1 MKRHRV
7 AVLISGS
14 GSNLQALIDASQAAD
29 FPAEIILVISNRSDA
44 YGLTRARHANIATC
58 VLPHGDYKSRDD
70 FDEAIHQCL
79 MEHRIDYV
87 CLAGF
92 MRLLTEAFV
101 AKWAG
106 KMLNIHPSLLPSYVG
121 LNTHARVLA
130 DGVKVTG
137 CTVHQVTAALDA
149 GPIIIQA
156 AVPVYATDTVETLQ
170 QRVHLAEHIIYPEA
184 LRLLINATSEDVN
197 TRTVQAA
204 VTDSLLISPPVP
216 R

>member
-14 GSNLQALIDASQAAD
+14 GSNLQALVDAAQVTD
-29 FPAEIILVISNRSDA
+29 FPAEIVLVISNRSDA

-58 VLPHGDYKSRDD
+58 VLPHGDYQSRGD
-70 FDEAIHQCL
+70 FDEAIHECL
-79 MEHRIDYV
+79 VEHRIDYV

-101 AKWAG
+101 TKWAG

-130 DGVKVTG
+130 EGVKVTG

-156 AVPVYATDTVETLQ
+156 AVPVCATDTVETLQ
-170 QRVHLAEHIIYPEA
+170 QRVHVAEHIIYPEA

-197 TRTVQAA
+197 TQTAQAA